1 MVARTNHHATQHGAL
16 PRILLILIFQI
27 ALMAAFVVFSLPNQ
41 RALCSPQPGDSYFRA
56 VGGTLVDGACHQVR
70 LTGINWF
77 GMETDAFAPHGLQ
90 VRNWQDMLDQIARAG
105 FNTIR
110 FPFSN
115 QFFDPNSV
123 PKGIDYQ
130 KNPDLKGL
138 RGLALLDRFIQ
149 GAGLRGLRVILDRHR
164 PTAQGQSELWYT
176 DQVPESRWIA
186 DWTMLARHYRD
197 NPTVIGADLHNEPHG
212 PATWGSGDPKTDWRL
227 AAERAGNAILAA
239 NPDWLIIVQGIEQ
252 YQGDW
257 YWWGGNLEGAARFPV
272 WLTHPDKLVY
282 SIHDYGPE
290 VYPQSWFWDPSFPRN
305 LPAIWLRHWAY
316 LPLEGQAP
324 VLVGEFGARSV
335 GPGTE
340 GTWLSSLVDFMQ
352 ANGISYTYWAW
363 NPDSG
368 DTGGLLK
375 DDWKTLDEAKLHQLD
390 IYQAPPLAL
399 PLVSSLGRIP
409 GDQRVAPSQYEG
421 GLPWADVPAP
431 LAPGKQHI
439 SRA

>member
-1 MVARTNHHATQHGAL
+1 MVARMNHHATQHGTL
-16 PRILLILIFQI
+16 PRILLILIFQV
-27 ALMAAFVVFSLPNQ
+27 ALMAAFIVFSLPNQ
-41 RALCSPQPGDSYFRA
+41 RTLCTPQPGNYYFRA
-56 VGGTLVDGACHQVR
+56 AGGTLVDGACHQVR
-70 LTGINWF
+70 LIGINWF

-105 FNTIR
+105 YNTIR

-115 QFFDPNSV
+115 QFFDATSV

-138 RGLALLDRFIQ
+138 RGLALLDRLVQ
-149 GAGLRGLRVILDRHR
+149 GAGQRGLRVILDRHR

-186 DWTMLARHYRD
+186 DWVMLARHYRG
-197 NPTVIGADLHNEPHG
+197 NPIVIGADLDNEPHG

-227 AAERAGNAILAA
+227 AAERAGNAILAV

-252 YQGDW
+252 YLGDW
-257 YWWGGNLEGAARFPV
+257 YWWGGNLEGAARFPI
-272 WLTHPDKLVY
+272 WLTHSDKLVY

-290 VYPQSWFWDPSFPRN
+290 VYPQPWFWDPAFPHN
-305 LPAIWLRHWAY
+305 LPALWQRHWAF
-316 LPLEGQAP
+316 LPLEGLAP
-324 VLVGEFGARSV
+324 VLVGEFGARSI
-335 GPGTE
+335 GPGKE
-340 GTWLSSLVDFMQ
+340 GVWLSSLVDFMQ
-352 ANGISYTYWAW
+352 ANGLSYTYWAW

-390 IYQAPPLAL
+390 IYQSPLRAL
-399 PLVSSLGRIP
+399 P
-409 GDQRVAPSQYEG
+409 VAYARSGTASNQWAALSRYEG
-421 GLPWADVPAP
+421 GLPWADVPVRLF
-431 LAPGKQHI
+431 LARQRI
-439 SRA
+439 SRS